1 MSGQIPEVKLPNKNA
16 GFMQSENLTTE
27 LQAEDVKQD
36 MNDIDEENKE
46 LDKTSDQQDSKRG
59 SSQSL
64 SQTEQKKEQD
74 FDLESGLIK
83 H

>member
-1 MSGQIPEVKLPNKNA
+1 
-16 GFMQSENLTTE
+16 
-27 LQAEDVKQD
+27 

-46 LDKTSDQQDSKRG
+46 LDEPSDQQDSKRG